1 MAGGSFGALDHW
13 WDLCCTCGT
22 GFVGGGVGGT
32 ALPLTAEAAPHGGW
46 GALGVGF
53 QAWRRGRSQIDLRCG
68 QSKSLCVRHVIDMK
82 SANFYDSSRMKLIL
96 CARTVEEHSNRL
108 LEYLVCCLR
117 YQTSLSGLGPRL
129 VRTTVEFRVR
139 VGDIDLSEVISGWSS
154 SRGPSVA
161 DLSSTRKRRLEG
173 EYERELVRE

>member
-1 MAGGSFGALDHW
+1 
-13 WDLCCTCGT
+13 
-22 GFVGGGVGGT
+22 
-32 ALPLTAEAAPHGGW
+32 
-46 GALGVGF
+46 
-53 QAWRRGRSQIDLRCG
+53 
-68 QSKSLCVRHVIDMK
+68 MK

-139 VGDIDLSEVISGWSS
+139 VGDIDLSEVKSGWSS